1 MEKVFQQMKE
11 EFENAIKIDGKKALG
26 LIRSQ
31 KLIKRVHEKVSQDIE
46 ELIRKQNFDLFE
58 KVIPMSSEKCSQ
70 ELYNK
75 FKVSIPSEKIFNL
88 CRKDLLNDIYNTY
101 NLRSFTREKK
111 EEIQNFLSASLN
123 EVKVYGAFKTKDQDI
138 TILPKNIDKKEE
150 KLNNYSY
157 LNDYDP
163 YGKGFT
169 EKIISINIRSQ
180 NSSLNK
186 NFDTMYERTLAEAF
200 NLHMRCPSM
209 VLGDIYCIN
218 LTEYDSGS
226 LKNKQIKYNK
236 IKPEILMKYI
246 KSFKSLT
253 SRKGTSHNSIVYDAE
268 KYERIA
274 LILVDFSKNPV
285 KIYKNY
291 NELVEDGFFKD
302 TLTIFDSNCID
313 FSDLSYE
320 GFLSDLFNTYIT
332 RFNLKTLYMDI

>member
-1 MEKVFQQMKE
+1 MEEVFQQIKE
-11 EFENAIKIDGKKALG
+11 EFEAAIKIDGKKALG

-31 KLIKRVHEKVSQDIE
+31 KLIKRVHEKVSKDLE
-46 ELIRKQNFDLFE
+46 ELIEKQHPNLFE

-75 FKVSIPSEKIFNL
+75 FGVCISSEKIFKL
-88 CRKDLLNDIYNTY
+88 SRKELLKNIYDYKNF
-101 NLRSFTREKK
+101 NRETK
-111 EEIQNFLSASLN
+111 ESIKNFLSNSLN

-138 TILPKNIDKKEE
+138 TILPKSLDKNEE
-150 KLNNYSY
+150 RLNDYSY
-157 LNDYDP
+157 LNDLDP
-163 YGKGFT
+163 YGGKFT
-169 EKIISINIRSQ
+169 EKMITINIRSQ

-186 NFDTMYERTLAEAF
+186 NFDTMYERTLAEAV

-236 IKPEILMKYI
+236 INPDILVKYI

-253 SRKGTSHNSIVYDAE
+253 SRERTSNNNVVYDPE

-274 LILVDFSKNPV
+274 LVLVDFSRNPV
-285 KIYKNY
+285 KIYSDY
-291 NELVEDGFFKD
+291 SELVKDGFLKGSSSP
-302 TLTIFDSNCID
+302 FDPNYIN
-313 FSDLSYE
+313 FLDLSYE
-320 GFLSDLFNTYIT
+320 GFLSALFTTYIN
-332 RFNLKTLYMDI
+332 RFSYHF